1 MQPDDPSQFDD
12 AQIPPEGASAGERS
26 GGRYRL
32 PRRGGTDETAGL
44 QAQWRERLK
53 DSLNPQ
59 QLDAVTAP
67 AGPVLILAG
76 AGSGKTRVITYRVAF
91 LVGAM
96 GVKAQQILL
105 TTFTNKAARSM
116 LDRVEQVVGDAA
128 RAVTGG
134 TFHHIANLLLRRHC
148 ELLGY
153 DRNFTILDDSDSRAV
168 MKLSRGEVGQVTTEK
183 AFPSERLLQDIAS
196 AVVNTHTP
204 LDTLLSRRYPHL
216 LEFLDPIQR
225 VLIDYQLRKA
235 GANQMDYDDLLV
247 NLLRLL
253 SPELHGASAGLLG
266 SAADA
271 PLPAGVVQRDL
282 EAVRREIC
290 RRYTHVLVDEYQ
302 DVNHVQAE
310 IVRRLYLGE
319 AVSAK
324 LTAVSPDQGE
334 ESMVDG
340 RWSNSPG
347 REDEEPGGFVD
358 LDSEPSEVSTPQELD
373 KIDHR
378 PSTSDS
384 LTASDPSR
392 GLFVVGDDAQSI
404 YSFRGADYN
413 NIRSFPHAFR
423 DAHVFKLEVNYRS
436 TPQVLELANAILQ
449 DGDPLFRKT
458 LRPVK
463 PAGAERPLLLACR
476 DGGEQAEFV
485 AEQVLSLRE
494 DAGLRLR
501 DMAVLYRAH
510 NNRLEVELEL
520 TKRRIPFVVRGGL
533 RFFEQAHIK
542 DLLSYVV
549 VMANSRDEIA
559 WQRMLGMINRV
570 GPKTIAEVLQKL
582 RGPRGRFGRIEDDE
596 YGGPLGRFTMNGVA
610 DSARGQA
617 KTGLIDLRDFL
628 RGLREE
634 QTSGALPA
642 ADLLRRILTERY
654 HAYLEVT
661 YDNWRQRLEDLE
673 QLIVFAT
680 RFDTLHGFL
689 SEIGLAGA
697 FTGQEIVDTG
707 DVDDPEDGAVTLS
720 TIHQSKG
727 LEWRAVFVISVQ
739 DDVIPH
745 RMTRIDPDG
754 EDEERRLLYVA
765 VTRAEEML
773 FMSYPQVT
781 ETRDFQRIINR
792 VSRFLHDLPG
802 KPYDEA
808 VLEWG

>member
-1 MQPDDPSQFDD
+1 MLSSDIEERPDEERPG
-12 AQIPPEGASAGERS
+12 EGHEAPQRSAG
-26 GGRYRL
+26 RYKL
-32 PRRGGTDETAGL
+32 PRRGGADEAGSL
-44 QAQWRERLK
+44 HAQWRERLK
-53 DSLNPQ
+53 DSLNQQ
-59 QLDAVTAP
+59 QLEAVTAP
-67 AGPVLILAG
+67 AGPVLVLAG

-96 GVKAQQILL
+96 GVRPQQILL

-116 LDRVEQVVGDAA
+116 LDRVEQVVGDSA

-134 TFHHIANLLLRRHC
+134 TFHHVANLLLRRHC

-168 MKLSRGEVGQVTTEK
+168 MKLSRNEVGQVSVEK

-204 LDTLLSRRYPHL
+204 LDRLLTRRYPHL
-216 LEFLDPIQR
+216 MEFHDSIQR

-253 SPELHGASAGLLG
+253 APELHGASAGLLG
-266 SAADA
+266 PEADA
-271 PLPAGVVQRDL
+271 PLPPGVAQRDL
-282 EAVRREIC
+282 DAVRREIC
-290 RRYTHVLVDEYQ
+290 GRYTHILVDEYQ

-319 AVSAK
+319 SLSAEPSDVGSRK
-324 LTAVSPDQGE
+324 SELAGPDSTDTAD
-334 ESMVDG
+334 
-340 RWSNSPG
+340 
-347 REDEEPGGFVD
+347 GGFVD
-358 LDSEPSEVSTPQELD
+358 LDVSASGFNTPQLSAD
-373 KIDHR
+373 SDLR
-378 PSTSDS
+378 PPTSDDLRLLS
-384 LTASDPSR
+384 TDSTR

-413 NIRSFPHAFR
+413 NIRSFPDRFT
-423 DAHVFKLEVNYRS
+423 DGHVFKLEINYRS

-485 AEQVLSLRE
+485 AEQILSLRE
-494 DAGLRLR
+494 DAGLKLHE
-501 DMAVLYRAH
+501 MAVLYRAH

-570 GPKTIAEVLQKL
+570 GPKTIADVLVKL
-582 RGPRGRFGRIEDDE
+582 RGPRGRFGRTEDDE

-617 KTGLIDLRDFL
+617 KTGLMELRDFL
-628 RGLREE
+628 RGLRDE
-634 QTSGALPA
+634 QLAGTLPA
-642 ADLLRRILTERY
+642 SDLLRRVLTERY

-673 QLIVFAT
+673 QLIVFAS
-680 RFDTLHGFL
+680 RFDSLAGFL
-689 SEIGLAGA
+689 SEIGLSGS
-697 FTGQEIVDTG
+697 FTGQEIIDSG
-707 DVDDPEDGAVTLS
+707 DVDDPEEGAVTLS

-727 LEWRAVFVISVQ
+727 LEWRSVFVISVQ

-745 RMTRIDPDG
+745 RMTRANPEE